1 MLCVI
6 ESGERARY
14 VHTYTHSLCTHTH
27 PPYTHPNYI
36 HSLCTPTLNTHNLH
50 TRTESLHTPP
60 LHTHTASAHTVS
72 VHTLYTRP
80 ADQTG
85 FGWGLESS
93 VKPYRPPA
101 WSPCLCSRRPSSL
114 GLITSLLN
122 VLGPHLFV
130 KGTNKRKVSKH
141 TEKKVVTISQCTF
154 LNSARAVCPGL
165 AVCFQIRL

>member
-1 MLCVI
+1 M
-6 ESGERARY
+6 EREQDTCTLTQPLHA
-14 VHTYTHSLCTHTH
+14 HTPSIHTPKLHTQPLHTNSKHTQSTYTHRVSA
-27 PPYTHPNYI
+27 
-36 HSLCTPTLNTHNLH
+36 
-50 TRTESLHTPP
+50 
-60 LHTHTASAHTVS
+60 HTASAHTVS

-85 FGWGLESS
+85 FGWGLKSS